1 MNVVDSSAWL
11 SYFAGD
17 SNAAIFSEPI
27 EKLPEL
33 LVPSITIT
41 EVFKNVL
48 RQRGEEAALIVTAHM
63 NQGKVISLDSELAMD
78 AAKFG
83 VFHRLPLADSIIF
96 ATAQKYSALLWS
108 QDSDFEGLENVR
120 YISKKM
126 TFGC

>member
-17 SNAAIFSEPI
+17 GNSAVFAEPI
-27 EKLPEL
+27 EKLSEL

-63 NQGKVISLDSELAMD
+63 EQGKVVPLGSELAKD

-83 VFHRLPLADSIIF
+83 VLHKLPLADSIIF
-96 ATAQKYSALLWS
+96 ATAHKFSAEIWT
-108 QDSDFEGLENVR
+108 QDGDFEGLANVK
-120 YISKKM
+120 YISKKR
-126 TFGC
+126 T